1 LESDKERYREGEQAL
16 IKFKLL
22 QKNYQPAVD
31 VTVQLTLTPI
41 KTESAME
48 MELKTDEQG
57 EGIFPFLPDRE
68 GFYTARIQTDL
79 EGDSLTEEIMFS
91 VLKDTAE
98 FEKPLVNETLLK
110 KISEIT
116 GGRHHLLN
124 GSDDLSAY
132 RIANPDVQV
141 KSHSRSFSLW
151 DNWWAYSLVMGFLV
165 MDWYLRR
172 KSGLS

>member
-1 LESDKERYREGEQAL
+1 MNLKVLDSKILGQL

-22 QKNYQPAVD
+22 EKNYQPAVG
-31 VTVQLTLTPI
+31 VTAQLTLIPL
-41 KTESAME
+41 KTESSME
-48 MELKTDEQG
+48 SELKTDEQG
-57 EGIFPFLPDRE
+57 EGIFPFLPDGE
-68 GFYTARIQTDL
+68 GVYTARIQTDL
-79 EGDSLTEEIMFS
+79 EGESLTEEIMFS

-116 GGRHHLLN
+116 GGKHQLLI
-124 GSDDLSAY
+124 GSDDLSPY
-132 RIANPDVQV
+132 RFAIPHVQV
-141 KSHSRSFSLW
+141 KSHNRPFSLW
-151 DNWWAYSLVMGFLV
+151 DNWWAYSLVVGFLV

>member
-1 LESDKERYREGEQAL
+1 
-16 IKFKLL
+16 
-22 QKNYQPAVD
+22 
-31 VTVQLTLTPI
+31 
-41 KTESAME
+41 
-48 MELKTDEQG
+48 
-57 EGIFPFLPDRE
+57 
-68 GFYTARIQTDL
+68 
-79 EGDSLTEEIMFS
+79 MFS